1 MLVTELAELIGAKCV
16 SQGEE
21 GREVL
26 CGYACDLLSWVM
38 ANGKEGCAWITV
50 QTHLNVVAV
59 ASLHD
64 MACIVYPEGIDAEQ
78 ESIEKAR
85 EEGIAVLKSD
95 KTAYEIAGLMNA
107 AKIPPV

>member
-1 MLVTELAELIGAKCV
+1 MLVTELAELIGAKIV
-16 SQGEE
+16 SPGEI

-38 ANGKEGCAWITV
+38 ANGKEGCGWITV

-64 MACIVYPEGIDAEQ
+64 MAAIIYPENIDAES